1 MTVNEQKITEEL
13 RLMAGEARPVDAL
26 AYASRAAAGASRRR
40 RLSWS
45 LAGLAVAAASVAG
58 VFVVGSSSGFPEGRN
73 IAAKVA
79 GLPRNTPEQLRA
91 VRECMPT
98 GGPVHNMDGNR
109 RIPEHGRAEDFR
121 VLVEY
126 RDRGGSTALVGSTAG
141 FVLCTPTTQ
150 KEFAGRAVFTYW
162 GYNPPGDLTGFSG
175 DLNVDAYEGQTHS
188 YAVGPEREQRDDN
201 YLVVVGRVTPD
212 VRRVEIDWAGRRRV
226 DAQVANGFFIGR
238 MLTKPVPDPGGRVD
252 ANGEPL
258 EVVDTPL
265 ATVTAYDEAG
275 RVVGQEKGVNY
286 MWRGP
291 AHRPTP
297 GD

>member
-13 RLMAGEARPVDAL
+13 RLMAGGSRPVDAL

-175 DLNVDAYEGQTHS
+175 DLNVDAYEGKLT
-188 YAVGPEREQRDDN
+188 RTRW
-201 YLVVVGRVTPD
+201 GRNASKGMTTTWLSSGVSLLTCGEWRSTGQAGGAST
-212 VRRVEIDWAGRRRV
+212 RRWPTVSSSGGCSRNRSRI
-226 DAQVANGFFIGR
+226 
-238 MLTKPVPDPGGRVD
+238 PGAR
-252 ANGEPL
+252 
-258 EVVDTPL
+258 
-265 ATVTAYDEAG
+265 
-275 RVVGQEKGVNY
+275 
-286 MWRGP
+286 
-291 AHRPTP
+291 
-297 GD
+297 